1 MVSGGVG
8 AGTNVNKAIRQI
20 RIGLSYPIHNSA
32 PKRRGNKFS
41 GSLVLNSF
49 EIRIW
54 IWNKYRWN
62 QPTIKIDVLA
72 K

>member
-1 MVSGGVG
+1 MG
-8 AGTNVNKAIRQI
+8 AGTECKQNDWQI
-20 RIGLSYPIHNSA
+20 RISLSYPIHNSA
-32 PKRRGNKFS
+32 PKRWGNKFS

-49 EIRIW
+49 EIQIW